1 MDVSLIAI
9 EGELKVLEDE
19 EISFYLKGNDT
30 SGLNRTLRFQMKT
43 IPRHGDLIDV
53 NGRILGINKLTS
65 DECSF
70 PYDKG
75 SLIKFVGKK
84 DFFNEPYSLE
94 RGFIES
100 NFTFAA
106 VAPSDGYKS
115 SYPARQEIKVIN
127 INDPPV
133 LTLPYTEKT
142 IHAFSSL
149 SWDPDDC
156 REGFATSKC
165 KSRMI
170 TDEIKV
176 NDVDGNIDF
185 VRVNISS
192 SHGMLSLNSEYLNKT
207 DFASCS
213 NRTQIDLEE
222 EAMWHCKGGGNSD
235 REVSSNLFYSRR
247 YLFKILISTKA
258 LYSIDGIYS
267 TAS

>member
-9 EGELKVLEDE
+9 EGELTVLEDE

-30 SGLNRTLRFQMKT
+30 SGLNRTLRFQIRT
-43 IPRHGDLIDV
+43 LPRHGDLVDA

-65 DECSF
+65 DESSY

-94 RGFIES
+94 RGFVQS
-100 NFTFAA
+100 NFTFTV
-106 VAPSDGYKS
+106 VAPNDGYKN
-115 SYPARQEIKVIN
+115 SYPVRQEITVIN

-142 IHAFSSL
+142 VHAFSSL

-165 KSRMI
+165 KSKMI

-185 VRVNISS
+185 VRVDISS
-192 SHGMLSLNSEYLNKT
+192 SHGMLSLNSKHLNKT

-213 NRTQIDLEE
+213 NRTQIDLKE
-222 EAMWHCKGGGNSD
+222 EAVWNCKGGGNSD
-235 REVSSNLFYSRR
+235 REVSINLFCSRR
-247 YLFKILISTKA
+247 CLFKIFIQLK
-258 LYSIDGIYS
+258 LY
-267 TAS
+267 TR